1 MRKENLKREL
11 KIDFEI
17 VSNFV
22 NICTFLEFLRI
33 NVENIIFEREREREK
48 LCVINYLKKIS
59 KNILYIIEKLR
70 IDTCVIKK
78 TLTLTRGKITDLKVI
93 KE

>member
-33 NVENIIFEREREREK
+33 NIENIIFERERERETVCYK
-48 LCVINYLKKIS
+48 LFEKDFENYIV
-59 KNILYIIEKLR
+59 YYREIEIHVL
-70 IDTCVIKK
+70 
-78 TLTLTRGKITDLKVI
+78 
-93 KE
+93 

>member
-1 MRKENLKREL
+1 MMRDYGELCVLRKENLKREL

-33 NVENIIFEREREREK
+33 NVENIIFKREKERERD
-48 LCVINYLKKIS
+48 CVL
-59 KNILYIIEKLR
+59 
-70 IDTCVIKK
+70 
-78 TLTLTRGKITDLKVI
+78 
-93 KE
+93 

>member
-22 NICTFLEFLRI
+22 NICTFFSEFLRI
-33 NVENIIFEREREREK
+33 NVENIIFERERERERET
-48 LCVINYLKKIS
+48 VI
-59 KNILYIIEKLR
+59 II
-70 IDTCVIKK
+70 
-78 TLTLTRGKITDLKVI
+78 
-93 KE
+93 